1 MRRRTQPIWKSSFI
15 AVVVCAVTLA
25 FWLAARQ
32 LAGPTIERTHTGF
45 LFTQFDQAYAD
56 VLRAGKPPV
65 ASEAS
70 FRELIPTWTIDWNSC
85 EFRDGV
91 VIDSWGTAIQIRVD
105 SPVIRFRSA
114 GPDRQFST
122 SDDVVRE
129 IGKGSAP
136 QPL

>member
-1 MRRRTQPIWKSSFI
+1 MRSRTQAIWKWSGI
-15 AVVVCAVTLA
+15 AVVVCALA
-25 FWLAARQ
+25 LASWLAARQ
-32 LAGPTIERTHTGF
+32 LAGPTIARTHTDF

-56 VLRAGKPPV
+56 VLRARKQPV

-70 FRELIPTWTIDWNSC
+70 FRELISTWTIDWNSC

-91 VIDSWGTAIQIRVD
+91 VIDSWGTAIQIRDD
-105 SPVIRFRSA
+105 SPVIQLRSG

-129 IGKGSAP
+129 IGKGPAA
-136 QPL
+136 QAL